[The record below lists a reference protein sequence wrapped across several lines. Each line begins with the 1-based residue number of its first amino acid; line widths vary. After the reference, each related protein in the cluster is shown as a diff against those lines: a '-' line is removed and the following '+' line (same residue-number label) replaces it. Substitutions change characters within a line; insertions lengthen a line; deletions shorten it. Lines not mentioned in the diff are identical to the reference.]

1 MESQIEI
8 HNIYDMINN
17 VQPEVDV
24 YFYHPDHL
32 GSSSWITYTNG
43 SAVEH
48 LHYQPWG
55 EDFVRQR
62 HTNYHARYTFSGKE
76 KDTETGYSYFGSRY
90 YSSDLSVWLSID
102 PQSDKYPSFSPY
114 VYCANNPIKLVDPN
128 GEEIGEYYNWK
139 GKYLGWDGHNDD
151 KIYFVHGKK
160 DERILKKAN
169 GGPVHPDDVNID
181 VTTTKQAVREILY
194 VADITSYNGELWE
207 EASYLT
213 TKGRYTDGGPN
224 INCLSED
231 EDPYVDVN
239 YDGEITV
246 SVHSHLPYLKIKNSD
261 EIKSYSALRPS
272 KADKFIKSTQ
282 NIITGPL
289 GDTEW
294 TIFANGKG
302 GFWNTP
308 ERGAAFYDGNWNYQ
322 GSITIS
328 NLRKI
333 NIW

>member
-1 MESQIEI
+1 MEYKYDSRKNCASQMKRKHNFFSVSHFATTLLTVNCQLSTVNWI
-8 HNIYDMINN
+8 H
-17 VQPEVDV
+17 
-24 YFYHPDHL
+24 
-32 GSSSWITYTNG
+32 
-43 SAVEH
+43 
-48 LHYQPWG
+48 
-55 EDFVRQR
+55 
-62 HTNYHARYTFSGKE
+62 TFSAKE
-76 KDTETGYSYFGSRY
+76 RDTETGYSYFGARY
-90 YSSDLSVWLSID
+90 YSSDLSIWLSVD
-102 PQSDKYPSFSPY
+102 PMSDKYPSLSPYVYCANNPIKLVDPNGEEILSPY

-128 GEEIGEYYNWK
+128 GEEIGDYYNWK

-169 GGPVHPDDVNID
+169 GSPVHPDEVNID
-181 VTTTKQAVREILY
+181 VTTSKQAVREILY
-194 VADITSYNGELWE
+194 VADMTSYNGELWE

-224 INCLSED
+224 INCLLEN

-239 YDGEITV
+239 YEGEIIV
-246 SVHSHLPYLKIKNSD
+246 SVHSHLPYLTIKNSD

-272 KADKFIKSTQ
+272 TADKLIKSTQ

-294 TIFANGKG
+294 ISFANGKS
-302 GFWNTP
+302 GFWSTP
-308 ERGAAFYDGNWNYQ
+308 ERGAAFYDENWNYQ
-322 GSITIS
+322 GDITIS